1 MTIEPTISAGRYMT
15 LRDYLRVLRRN
26 WIMIAVI
33 AIVGA
38 AAGFAAVAREKSV
51 YQASAEV
58 SFQDPTQALNVV
70 GLGGSN
76 GNQTPA
82 QLAAVN
88 AETATGNAVISQV
101 KRQLKTSDS
110 TTALTNALATQVSTQ
125 SGLLQITASGPSPGF
140 ATRLANAA
148 AGVLV
153 AQDNQHTRT
162 QFAQVA
168 SDIRRRISSLP
179 AFQRSASPA
188 SPLTFYENELARVD
202 TLGQFATSAQVA
214 KLAQPPSGPSSPQ
227 RSRSVLLGLAL
238 GLLLG
243 IVAAFFRDSLDRR
256 LRSPQDVD
264 SSFRLPLLGYV
275 GKRSMGRMA
284 YMTNGRGK
292 QQLDLEQFKILRR
305 NLEVLD
311 HQRPP
316 RSILVTSTVPGEG
329 KTTVASSLAL
339 AMAAAGKRTLL
350 VDCDL
355 RRPTLAGRLGLE
367 ASPGISEYLAGNASP
382 EEILRTF
389 EFAEPPRAS
398 DPAAVSS
405 NGHGTATGVHK
416 LVCIPSG
423 SSTSRAAELLGSNRF
438 KDFIEQVSTTY
449 DAIVLDSSPLLP
461 VADTLEMLPH
471 VDAIVICARESR
483 TTRGQASAARATLSR
498 FPERP
503 TGVVVTGVRP
513 RGAGDE
519 IYAYSYGYS

>member
-1 MTIEPTISAGRYMT
+1 MT
-15 LRDYLRVLRRN
+15 LRDYLSVLRRH
-26 WIMIAVI
+26 WIMIAVV
-33 AIVGA
+33 ALVGA
-38 AAGFAAVAREKSV
+38 AAGFATVARQKSV

-70 GLGGSN
+70 GLSGSN

-88 AETATGNAVISQV
+88 AETTTGNAVMSQV
-101 KRQLKTSDS
+101 KRQLKAPESVN
-110 TTALTNALATQVSTQ
+110 ALTHALTTQVSTQ
-125 SGLLQITASGPSPGF
+125 SGLLQITATGSSPGF

-153 AQDNQHTRT
+153 AQDNQRTRT

-168 SDIRRRISSLP
+168 RDMRSRISNLP
-179 AFQRSASPA
+179 AFQRTASPA

-202 TLGQFATSAQVA
+202 TLGQFATSAQLA

-227 RSRSVLLGLAL
+227 RSRSVALGLAL

-243 IVAAFFRDSLDRR
+243 IVVAFFRDSLDRR
-256 LRSPQDVD
+256 LRSPQDID

-275 GKRSMGRMA
+275 GKQNMGRMA
-284 YMTNGRGK
+284 YTASGSGGRR
-292 QQLDLEQFKILRR
+292 QLDLEQFKILRR
-305 NLEVLD
+305 NLEILD
-311 HQRPP
+311 HERPP

-355 RRPTLAGRLGLE
+355 RRPALASRLGVQP
-367 ASPGISEYLAGNASP
+367 APGISEYLAGHASP

-389 EFAEPPRAS
+389 EFSEPARV
-398 DPAAVSS
+398 DQAAGST
-405 NGHGTATGVHK
+405 NGHGTATLHK
-416 LVCIPSG
+416 LVCIPAG
-423 SSTSRAAELLGSNRF
+423 TSSPRAADLLGSNRF
-438 KDFIEQVSTTY
+438 KEFIEQVHDAY
-449 DAIVLDSSPLLP
+449 DAVVLDSSPLLP

-498 FPERP
+498 FPARP
-503 TGVVVTGVRP
+503 TGVVVTDVRP
-513 RGAGDE
+513 HGAGDE
-519 IYAYSYGYS
+519 IFAYSYGYS